1 MKTSRL
7 FKVEN
12 KLSEITSRP
21 GGRRVAD
28 ALRAAEARVLEKHGD
43 LAAALPEA
51 SARLKD
57 LLDGSD
63 ANPGG
68 ALEGLYTEAN
78 QIFALAAVL
87 ERKPLATAAYS
98 LCDVAD
104 GFRESGEISWQALRV
119 HVDAIRLLV
128 QGTGSA
134 DADAAILEGL
144 RQVGARF
151 LRPAENV
158 AGT

>member
-21 GGRRVAD
+21 GGRRISD
-28 ALRAAEARVLEKHGD
+28 ALHAAEAKVQEKHGD
-43 LAAALPEA
+43 LAAALPVA
-51 SARLKD
+51 GARLKD
-57 LLDGSD
+57 LVDGAD
-63 ANPGG
+63 ANPDV
-68 ALEGLYTEAN
+68 ALDALYTEAN
-78 QIFALAAVL
+78 QLFALAAAL
-87 ERKPLATAAYS
+87 DMKALASAAYS

-104 GFRESGEISWQALRV
+104 SFRDSGEISWQALHV
-119 HVDAIRLLV
+119 HVDSIRLLV

-134 DADAAILEGL
+134 EADAAILEGL

-151 LRPAENV
+151 LKPAES
-158 AGT
+158 AAKA